1 MKMHLITVL
10 FIPLLSY
17 EHQSFLKDAVVKL
30 KRKFMIDHQTINNID
45 LMNKNLEFI

>member
-10 FIPLLSY
+10 SIPLLSY
-17 EHQSFLKDAVVKL
+17 EHQSFLKDVVVML
-30 KRKFMIDHQTINNID
+30 KRKFMIDHQIINNID